1 MARSALFFPAA
12 AVVLFAVLALQPAR
26 AQSGFQTDQ
35 RIDALQDQMRQ
46 MTGRIE
52 ELNNEVIQLKAQL
65 DRQASDNDVRFQQL
79 QGGGGALNTAPPQ
92 PNQFGPG
99 SGSPSAQLPPQPR
112 PPLGAGADP
121 SQPPSR
127 SGNLGTL
134 SSGRQPPPPDE
145 PPPQQQAAAGGAL
158 PSGNAQDQYNYAMGL
173 LTQANY
179 PAAEQAMRAFVQKYP
194 KDPLAGNAQYWLGET
209 FYVRKDYGNAAT
221 AFAQGYEKYPK
232 GPKAAD
238 DLLKLGMS
246 LTALNQKADACRSF
260 ARLAHDF
267 PSPPQSIKDRLTAER
282 QRAGCSG

>member
-1 MARSALFFPAA
+1 MARTALFLPAA
-12 AVVLFAVLALQPAR
+12 LVALLAVATPQSVR

-52 ELNNEVIQLKAQL
+52 ELSNQVNQLKAQL

-79 QGGGGALNTAPPQ
+79 QGGGGGLGGAAPQLTP
-92 PNQFGPG
+92 PG
-99 SGSPSAQLPPQPR
+99 GSASAELPPQPK

-134 SSGRQPPPPDE
+134 PGRQQQQE
-145 PPPQQQAAAGGAL
+145 EPPQQQAAAGGAL

-209 FYVRKDYGNAAT
+209 YYVRKDYGNAAT

-246 LTALNQKADACRSF
+246 LTALNQKADACRSY
-260 ARLAHDF
+260 ARLQHDF
-267 PSPPQSIKDRLTAER
+267 PAPPQSIKDRLTAEK
-282 QRAGCSG
+282 QRAGCG

>member
-1 MARSALFFPAA
+1 MVRSALFLPAA
-12 AVVLFAVLALQPAR
+12 AAVMLAVLVPVPAPAQNGLQ
-26 AQSGFQTDQ
+26 TEQ
-35 RIDALQDQMRQ
+35 RLDALSDQMRQ
-46 MTGRIE
+46 LTGRIE
-52 ELNNEVIQLKAQL
+52 ELNNQVSQLKAQL
-65 DRQASDNDVRFQQL
+65 DRQASDNDVRFQQF
-79 QGGGGALNTAPPQ
+79 QGGGTTSLA
-92 PNQFGPG
+92 PNQ
-99 SGSPSAQLPPQPR
+99 SGAASVPLPPQPK
-112 PPLGAGADP
+112 PSQGAGGDP

-134 SSGRQPPPPDE
+134 AAPGPRQQDDA
-145 PPPQQQAAAGGAL
+145 PQQTAAAGGGL

-179 PAAEQAMRAFVQKYP
+179 PAAEQAMRAFVQRYP

-246 LTALNQKADACRSF
+246 LTALNQKPDACKAY
-260 ARLAHDF
+260 ARLQRDF
-267 PSPPQSIKDRLTAER
+267 PAPPQSIKDRLTAEK
-282 QRAGCSG
+282 QHAGC

>member
-1 MARSALFFPAA
+1 MVRSALFLSAA
-12 AVVLFAVLALQPAR
+12 AAALLVALAPVRAP
-26 AQSGFQTDQ
+26 AQSGLQTEQ
-35 RIDALQDQMRQ
+35 RLDAMQDQMRQ
-46 MTGRIE
+46 LTGRIE
-52 ELNNEVIQLKAQL
+52 ELNNQVSQLKSQL

-79 QGGGGALNTAPPQ
+79 QGGGGATSLAPPSS
-92 PNQFGPG
+92 PG
-99 SGSPSAQLPPQPR
+99 AATADLPPQPK
-112 PPLGAGADP
+112 PPQGAGADP

-134 SSGRQPPPPDE
+134 ASPGRQQQDQA
-145 PPPQQQAAAGGAL
+145 PPQQTAAAGGAL
-158 PSGNAQDQYNYAMGL
+158 PAGNAQDQYNYAMGL

-179 PAAEQAMRAFVQKYP
+179 PAAEQAMRAFVDRYP

-246 LTALNQKADACRSF
+246 LTALNQKADACKAY
-260 ARLAHDF
+260 ARLQRDF
-267 PSPPQSIKDRLTAER
+267 PAPPQSIKDRLTAEK
-282 QRAGCSG
+282 QHAGC

>member
-1 MARSALFFPAA
+1 MARTALFLPVAA
-12 AVVLFAVLALQPAR
+12 AVMFAVMVPQSAQ

-52 ELNNEVIQLKAQL
+52 ELTNQVDQLKSQL

-79 QGGGGALNTAPPQ
+79 QGGGGGLSGAPQ
-92 PNQFGPG
+92 LTQPG
-99 SGSPSAQLPPQPR
+99 SAQVQLPPQPK
-112 PPLGAGADP
+112 PPQGAGADP

-134 SSGRQPPPPDE
+134 AAPGRQQQQQE
-145 PPPQQQAAAGGAL
+145 EAPQQQAAAGGAL
-158 PSGNAQDQYNYAMGL
+158 PAGNAQDQYNYAMGL

-179 PAAEQAMRAFVQKYP
+179 PAAEQAMRAFVQRYP

-209 FYVRKDYGNAAT
+209 YYVRKDYQNAAT

-246 LTALNQKADACRSF
+246 LTALNQKADACKSYT
-260 ARLAHDF
+260 RLQHDF
-267 PSPPQSIKDRLTAER
+267 PSPPQSIKERLTAER
-282 QRAGCSG
+282 QRAGCGG